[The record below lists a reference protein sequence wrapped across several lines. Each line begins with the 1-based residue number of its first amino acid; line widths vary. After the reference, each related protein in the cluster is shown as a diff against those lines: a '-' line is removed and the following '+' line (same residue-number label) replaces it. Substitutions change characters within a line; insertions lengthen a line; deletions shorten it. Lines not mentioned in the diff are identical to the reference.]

1 MEQYKQ
7 HPEISVIMA
16 VYNGERHV
24 KGAVESILG
33 QTFEDFEFLI
43 VDDAS
48 TDATPQILEEYAFRD
63 RRVRIILNKQ
73 NLGLTKSLNKAL
85 RQAKGIY
92 IARMD
97 ADDVALPERLARQVQ
112 WMESNP
118 RGDLLGTAYYEVNN
132 QGEIIGSVR
141 FPLRDDILKKH
152 LIRYNPFFHASVM
165 IRKRI
170 IDEVGMYDERIQ
182 RAQDYDLWF
191 RIAKR
196 SELGNLPDCLMKRRY
211 AAHNI
216 SIRREN
222 EQLRWAIEIR
232 KRVLKEKQYPLWNY
246 VYLLRPT
253 TAVRLCETA
262 KPLNCFFATK
272 N

>member
-1 MEQYKQ
+1 MNFPQV
-7 HPEISVIMA
+7 SVAMS
-16 VYNGERHV
+16 VYNGAQHTRE
-24 KGAVESILG
+24 AVESILK

-43 VDDAS
+43 IDDAS
-48 TDATPQILEEYAFRD
+48 TDATPQILREYAFAD
-63 RRVRIILNKQ
+63 KRVQIIKNQQ
-73 NLGLTKSLNKAL
+73 NLGLTRSLNKAL
-85 RQAKGIY
+85 AQAKGEY

-97 ADDVALPERLARQVQ
+97 ADDVALPERLARQIQ

-118 RGDLLGTAYYEVNN
+118 RGDLLGTAYYEVND

-152 LIRYNPFFHASVM
+152 LIRYNPFLHASVM

-170 IDEVGMYDERIQ
+170 IDEVGMYDENIQ

-191 RIAKR
+191 RIAKI

-211 AAHNI
+211 TTHNI

-253 TAVRLCETA
+253 TVLYIPLWLRRLFR
-262 KPLNCFFATK
+262 KYVMGSK
-272 N
+272 IYG